1 VSHVGKLYNLFAT
14 DLCRSIV
21 VNGLAE
27 EASAFLVSRIG
38 KPVNEPQVLD
48 IKVSPRDADFESIR
62 RTASLMLAGM
72 PGMWKR
78 ILAGEYGMA

>member
-1 VSHVGKLYNLFAT
+1 MQISGPSY
-14 DLCRSIV
+14 
-21 VNGLAE
+21 
-27 EASAFLVSRIG
+27 
-38 KPVNEPQVLD
+38 QVLD

-78 ILAGEYGMA
+78 ILAGEYSMA